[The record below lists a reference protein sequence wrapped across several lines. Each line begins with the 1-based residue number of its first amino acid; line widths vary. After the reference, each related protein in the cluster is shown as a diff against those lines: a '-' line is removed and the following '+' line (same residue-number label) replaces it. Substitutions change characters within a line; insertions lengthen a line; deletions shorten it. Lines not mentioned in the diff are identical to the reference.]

1 MVLLTFISPVNGKVI
16 VSNLEHMNKRVMALF
31 LAFFSMLNLNA
42 EVRLQ
47 MEKDGGVY
55 KIPCELNGLKM
66 RFIFDTGASTVCMSQ
81 NYAIFM
87 AENGYLSKDD
97 IIGHSKSTVAD
108 GRTIKNKVVNIRSL
122 KIGGLELNNIEA
134 VIIDSQ
140 DAPLLL
146 GLSAIEKLGPVTIE
160 GQYLVI
166 HNINDSGSQSTKSYT
181 EDEIDELYYKGF
193 EYYNNELYSFAID
206 CFKKVYDYDGEYVD
220 PIVVLYI
227 ALSYMNIEDY
237 QNAERYGLLGIQY
250 VERDTVRIEKHLAY
264 AIMCDAALS
273 VKKYHDFLKYAQY
286 ELLYSSSIYE
296 KALATYRI
304 ADAYRYLKNY
314 SLANDFYD
322 KSIEFLKTENMDD
335 LEKELYLDNLKFKTW
350 CYIALHQFKDA
361 KKTISLFDKFLKS
374 NSKISSFERL
384 KNEAQD
390 LHRLYD
396 NALYLDKAGIDYMED
411 F

>member
-1 MVLLTFISPVNGKVI
+1 
-16 VSNLEHMNKRVMALF
+16 MALI
-31 LAFFSMLNLNA
+31 LALFSMLNLNA

-87 AENGYLSKDD
+87 AENGYLSNDD
-97 IIGHSKSTVAD
+97 IIGNSKSTVAD
-108 GRTIKNKVVNIRSL
+108 GRTINNKVVNIRSL
-122 KIGGLELNNIEA
+122 KIGGLELKNIEA

-166 HNINDSGSQSTKSYT
+166 HNIYDRDSQSTKSYS
-181 EDEIDELYYKGF
+181 EDEIEDFYNKGI

-227 ALSYMNIEDY
+227 AQSYMNIEDY

-273 VKKYHDFLKYAQY
+273 IKKYHDFLKYAQY
-286 ELLYSSSIYE
+286 ELLYSSSVYE
-296 KALATYRI
+296 KAFATYKI
-304 ADAYRYLKNY
+304 ADAYRYLNKF
-314 SLANDFYD
+314 SLANNFYD
-322 KSIEFLKTENMDD
+322 KSIDILKTENMDD

-350 CYIALHQFKDA
+350 CYISMHQLKDA
-361 KKTISLFDKFLKS
+361 KRTISLFDKFLKS

-384 KNEAQD
+384 KNEAQI
-390 LHRLYD
+390 LHEMYD
-396 NALYLDKAGIDYMED
+396 NASYLDKAGIDYMKD